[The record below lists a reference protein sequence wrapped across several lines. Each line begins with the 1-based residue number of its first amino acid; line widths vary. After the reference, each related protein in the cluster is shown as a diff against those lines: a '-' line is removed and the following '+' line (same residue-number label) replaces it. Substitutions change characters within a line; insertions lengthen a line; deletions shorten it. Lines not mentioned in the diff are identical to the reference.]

1 MAVVV
6 DASVAI
12 KWVLNED
19 CSEQANAVRD
29 ADGLIAPSLI
39 AVEIGSALWKA
50 VRRGHVSRLNALAAL
65 RASLLPFSDL
75 VPNETLHVNA
85 LALALDIGHPIDDCF
100 YLALAQRDD
109 LPIVTADEAMIA
121 AGRKAKV
128 KVKVRRI

>member
-1 MAVVV
+1 MAAVV
-6 DASVAI
+6 DASVAV

-19 CSEQANAVRD
+19 RSKEANAVRSE
-29 ADGLIAPSLI
+29 DGLIAPSLI

-75 VPNETLHVNA
+75 VANERLHVNG
-85 LALALDIGHPIDDCF
+85 LALALDVGHPVDDCF

-109 LPIVTADEAMIA
+109 VPLITADEAMIA
-121 AGRKAKV
+121 AARKAKI
-128 KVKVRRI
+128 KVRRI